1 MILHTKE
8 DNFATH
14 TVEKVNDKVLKTDVF
29 TKLDDF
35 NARKENIENLIKD
48 KGSFCTIKFPN
59 YTVDYQQQN
68 LTIVI
73 TSEYIDGKYPVNNYK
88 WNKVVLDEVVKREH
102 IYTLS
107 SFSNDNY
114 IETADGQ
121 LYYIDIDDYRKIDF
135 EERVTRFCNKFLV
148 YGDGYKM

>member
-14 TVEKVNDKVLKTDVF
+14 TVEKLNDKVLKTVVF

-35 NARKENIENLIKD
+35 NTRKEQIENLIKD

-73 TSEYIDGKYPVNNYK
+73 TSEYIDGKHPVNNYK